1 MSFESYVA
9 GHARVASKRHKKAT
23 LDDMMSF
30 FHQLATLVNAG
41 TPLLRSIE
49 QAARQSESTTLQ
61 HVLEDIAMKIGSGNS
76 FYNAASAY
84 PRLFEHAWLEV
95 IHTGEITGKMSF
107 VLVELNKQVA
117 EQRAGKR
124 RLKAALTYPVV
135 LLCVATLALTAMLW
149 FVVPT
154 FNKMFKDMGAELPG
168 ITQFVVNLSDWIV
181 ANGLYAFGG
190 AAAAIYAFKRYMR
203 TEHGR
208 RYVIGALL
216 TTPVFGEVMIAVMM
230 YRFSANLALLLK
242 SGVPMLET
250 LQTMRGI
257 FGHSP
262 IYRDAL
268 AHVAARVS
276 AGHALAPSLEET
288 GLFTSMIINTVRT
301 GEESGQLATVMEQ
314 IAPYYKEKA
323 DGMISKVTK
332 MMEPIIIMFMG
343 TAVATMMLSIYM
355 PMFEM
360 SGKVK

>member
-1 MSFESYVA
+1 MSFTDYVA
-9 GHARVASKRHKKAT
+9 RHAKVSSKRHAKAS
-23 LDDMMSF
+23 LDDLMSF
-30 FHQLATLVNAG
+30 FHQLSTLVAAG

-61 HVLEDIAMKIGSGNS
+61 RVLEDIAMKIGAGNT

-84 PRLFEHAWLEV
+84 PKLFEHAWLEV
-95 IHTGEITGKMSF
+95 IHTGEITGKMSY

-117 EQRAGKR
+117 EQRASR
-124 RLKAALTYPVV
+124 RKIKGAMTYPII
-135 LLCVATLALTAMLW
+135 LLIVATLALTAMLM

-154 FNKMFKDMGAELPG
+154 FNQMFKDMGAELPA
-168 ITQFVVNLSDWIV
+168 ITQFVVNMSDWIV
-181 ANGLYAFGG
+181 ANGVYAFGG
-190 AAAAIYAFKRYMR
+190 VGAAVYAFKRYMR

-208 RYVIGALL
+208 RYVLGTLL
-216 TTPVFGEVMIAVMM
+216 TMPVFGAMM
-230 YRFSANLALLLK
+230 VQVTMYKFASNLALLLK

-268 AHVAARVS
+268 DHVASRVS
-276 AGHALAPSLEET
+276 AGHQLAASLEET
-288 GLFTSMIINTVRT
+288 GLFTGMIVNTVRT
-301 GEESGQLATVMEQ
+301 GEESGQLANVMEQ

-323 DGMISKVTK
+323 DAMIGKVTK
-332 MMEPIIIMFMG
+332 TMEPVIIMFMG

>member
-1 MSFESYVA
+1 
-9 GHARVASKRHKKAT
+9 
-23 LDDMMSF
+23 
-30 FHQLATLVNAG
+30 
-41 TPLLRSIE
+41 
-49 QAARQSESTTLQ
+49 
-61 HVLEDIAMKIGSGNS
+61 
-76 FYNAASAY
+76 
-84 PRLFEHAWLEV
+84 
-95 IHTGEITGKMSF
+95 
-107 VLVELNKQVA
+107 
-117 EQRAGKR
+117 
-124 RLKAALTYPVV
+124 
-135 LLCVATLALTAMLW
+135 MLW

-181 ANGLYAFGG
+181 ANGPYAFGAVG
-190 AAAAIYAFKRYMR
+190 LAVYGFKRYMR

-208 RYVIGALL
+208 RYVVGTLMTFPI
-216 TTPVFGEVMIAVMM
+216 FGEVIVQVTM
-230 YRFSANLALLLK
+230 YRFAANLALLLK

-268 AHVAARVS
+268 GQVAARVS
-276 AGHALAPSLEET
+276 AGHPLAASLEET
-288 GLFTSMIINTVRT
+288 GLFTNMIINTVRT

-314 IAPYYKEKA
+314 VAPYYKEKS
-323 DGMISKVTK
+323 DTLITKVTK
-332 MMEPIIIMFMG
+332 MMEPVIIMFMG